1 MPELDQLASYIRT
14 ARIVSELTFDQ
25 HGAHQSYLL
34 VLEGGVGVLAKPE
47 DEINLGDVLVRREV
61 AGWLV
66 ACMLGWPDLVAA
78 TVLRTIRSFKTGV
91 QVAASLQVLWP
102 FPERIPPP
110 ALSQMRTSGR
120 RRPSTPSCDTTIDA
134 ITTGSRSRGP
144 TPAPSHMSGWSTTGT
159 RSTRVWHRLLR
170 TSTWPGKGNRCR
182 RSLRQLSRPF
192 TTPSL
197 RISRGCCRILSWSVS
212 ESGPTT
218 CSASWRSRS
227 RNTPCVG

>member
-1 MPELDQLASYIRT
+1 MPELDQLASYMRT

-66 ACMLGWPDLVAA
+66 ARMLGWPDLVAA

-102 FPERIPPP
+102 FPERIPPLGTFSDEDVWQAATFDAVVRHNDRRNNNWLAVPRPNTGAQPRVRLVDHGYAFDPGLGPPSSDFYLARHGQPLPPFVTAALQALQGALP
-110 ALSQMRTSGR
+110 ADLQGLLPDPELVGVRERTE
-120 RRPSTPSCDTTIDA
+120 
-134 ITTGSRSRGP
+134 
-144 TPAPSHMSGWSTTGT
+144 H
-159 RSTRVWHRLLR
+159 LLR
-170 TSTWPGKGNRCR
+170 KLALAFP
-182 RSLRQLSRPF
+182 
-192 TTPSL
+192 
-197 RISRGCCRILSWSVS
+197 
-212 ESGPTT
+212 
-218 CSASWRSRS
+218 
-227 RNTPCVG
+227 